1 MLIYHLYFAIKL
13 SASCDGRDHQVELMK
28 AEIEALQKRLD
39 APSEEAVGWRVAYE
53 EAREE
58 LEKKFDEGDNDY
70 AEIIEK
76 KNLLEETVDRLCGEK
91 FELEGRIAELTES
104 SNETRQEIESIM
116 NEVDA
121 LERDM
126 VRCQENLNFKNEQ
139 CKEFE
144 SRAVAAEQKLE
155 NLSASSESVS
165 VEKGLLENQVVELQA
180 SIGEYSE
187 RVTKL
192 TLALEGKSKEL
203 LGMESLVAQK
213 EEELQYAIN
222 ELRKDLEESNSALSI
237 RDESIKD
244 LEKRLT
250 GASEENQNLSA
261 QIKEALLEV
270 DRQKVQIDSMEEKVK
285 KFMKERDDAIQS
297 IERET
302 STNNTEL
309 ATRVESLQES
319 VSRLSTERDS
329 LDLKLSQMKQ
339 NVQTTTESL
348 EEKQSCIEKLQT
360 QLSEMSEA
368 HALFEKSK
376 NDELS
381 DLDRKFFSA
390 TERVKVLTMKIAEVE
405 AQRQTIIKNNEE
417 EKELLASNLG
427 NEIDGLQRKLARS
440 FEEKEILQGK
450 LNLTCSKEV
459 ELKSCI
465 ECLMDTVHTVET
477 NLCCA
482 EKESKHRLDSVISQK
497 EDQERILQEYSNQL
511 EAERDEL
518 LEEIYI
524 IDEEL
529 RQIVDENDDLR
540 EQIDVYHSQIKAFTQ
555 DIEKAKGDKGERISR
570 LEEQLKKATQECND
584 LKKLKE
590 QDEHELKMKETEI
603 SRILD
608 EASKQR
614 LALDDAYRDLTES
627 LKCQEELRMMQRDTE
642 LADKT
647 AIQTLT
653 RAKEDLEADIFK
665 CRQGLKEMQNIQDH
679 REQEVQALRK
689 TAKKLDFDAKNALSK
704 LAQSE
709 KHNEN
714 IEFMQKSLVTEKDVK
729 IEEIKSKFTSLE
741 CDYSALQKQAEFATT
756 STKELEEKYNHLQDR
771 FTLLKREK
779 GNLEFEFDS
788 LQEDHNALS
797 NQVRVLGDQQN
808 DLKSENIRLLKI
820 IEGMRNGDDISHLDQ
835 SVKSEVHSPS
845 GSTWNSDSRLSYETL
860 QTNMDNML
868 EKMSNPRHHALSACK
883 SAEPEETIP
892 ATGDAEGD
900 ELDDS
905 FDESMFLPN
914 VEDNVIPQNAPAD
927 EDTSDILHENQES
940 TNKSFTILSE
950 ENKENSNVKSKVAF
964 FSTPSKRNDYGKRR
978 LPLSDRKNRTPLS
991 TQKKRLRSTSK
1002 KLITSSKKS
1011 RTNYMLIDNRKLF
1024 E

>member
-1 MLIYHLYFAIKL
+1 
-13 SASCDGRDHQVELMK
+13 
-28 AEIEALQKRLD
+28 
-39 APSEEAVGWRVAYE
+39 
-53 EAREE
+53 
-58 LEKKFDEGDNDY
+58 
-70 AEIIEK
+70 
-76 KNLLEETVDRLCGEK
+76 
-91 FELEGRIAELTES
+91 
-104 SNETRQEIESIM
+104 
-116 NEVDA
+116 
-121 LERDM
+121 
-126 VRCQENLNFKNEQ
+126 
-139 CKEFE
+139 
-144 SRAVAAEQKLE
+144 
-155 NLSASSESVS
+155 
-165 VEKGLLENQVVELQA
+165 
-180 SIGEYSE
+180 
-187 RVTKL
+187 
-192 TLALEGKSKEL
+192 
-203 LGMESLVAQK
+203 
-213 EEELQYAIN
+213 
-222 ELRKDLEESNSALSI
+222 
-237 RDESIKD
+237 
-244 LEKRLT
+244 
-250 GASEENQNLSA
+250 
-261 QIKEALLEV
+261 
-270 DRQKVQIDSMEEKVK
+270 
-285 KFMKERDDAIQS
+285 MKERDDAIQS

-368 HALFEKSK
+368 HALFERSK

-665 CRQGLKEMQNIQDH
+665 CRQGLK
-679 REQEVQALRK
+679 
-689 TAKKLDFDAKNALSK
+689 
-704 LAQSE
+704 
-709 KHNEN
+709 
-714 IEFMQKSLVTEKDVK
+714 
-729 IEEIKSKFTSLE
+729 
-741 CDYSALQKQAEFATT
+741 
-756 STKELEEKYNHLQDR
+756 
-771 FTLLKREK
+771 
-779 GNLEFEFDS
+779 
-788 LQEDHNALS
+788 
-797 NQVRVLGDQQN
+797 
-808 DLKSENIRLLKI
+808 
-820 IEGMRNGDDISHLDQ
+820 
-835 SVKSEVHSPS
+835 
-845 GSTWNSDSRLSYETL
+845 
-860 QTNMDNML
+860 
-868 EKMSNPRHHALSACK
+868 
-883 SAEPEETIP
+883 
-892 ATGDAEGD
+892 
-900 ELDDS
+900 
-905 FDESMFLPN
+905 
-914 VEDNVIPQNAPAD
+914 
-927 EDTSDILHENQES
+927 
-940 TNKSFTILSE
+940 
-950 ENKENSNVKSKVAF
+950 
-964 FSTPSKRNDYGKRR
+964 
-978 LPLSDRKNRTPLS
+978 
-991 TQKKRLRSTSK
+991 
-1002 KLITSSKKS
+1002 
-1011 RTNYMLIDNRKLF
+1011 
-1024 E
+1024 